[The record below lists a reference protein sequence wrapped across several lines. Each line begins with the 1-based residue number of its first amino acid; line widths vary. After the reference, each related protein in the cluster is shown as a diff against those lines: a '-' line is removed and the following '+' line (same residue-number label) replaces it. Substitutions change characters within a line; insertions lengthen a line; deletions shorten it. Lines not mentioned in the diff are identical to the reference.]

1 MAKFTLLGTI
11 AILST
16 MTAAP
21 ALAQA
26 AIQEPGAYACYH
38 ANTDLGIGSTP
49 FWPRDAL
56 EASGLTS
63 AMASATLHI
72 RRSYASISKHARNRG
87 AESLAMSARA
97 QVRTSESS
105 ALPQAN
111 GSESREVAAPPWS
124 AACMTDHGP
133 SQCGEPMWIYGSSDA
148 VARYGNAF

>member
-56 EASGLTS
+56 EATGLTS

-87 AESLAMSARA
+87 GRITRDVS
-97 QVRTSESS
+97 
-105 ALPQAN
+105 
-111 GSESREVAAPPWS
+111 
-124 AACMTDHGP
+124 
-133 SQCGEPMWIYGSSDA
+133 
-148 VARYGNAF
+148 